1 MFTNFFMELSAIFLK
16 ALEKQPFSL
25 LFSTFGLV
33 GLALWNLHTMRDT
46 NQRIVALEQEV
57 KACHVQR
64 ELLAVQL
71 AVLQATME
79 TSRPL
84 SDRRRK

>member
-25 LFSTFGLV
+25 LFSIFGLV
-33 GLALWNLHTMRDT
+33 GLAWWNLHIMRET
-46 NQRIVALEQEV
+46 NARIVLLEQEV

-71 AVLQATME
+71 AGLQATLQANHPP
-79 TSRPL
+79 TGF
-84 SDRRRK
+84 RRK